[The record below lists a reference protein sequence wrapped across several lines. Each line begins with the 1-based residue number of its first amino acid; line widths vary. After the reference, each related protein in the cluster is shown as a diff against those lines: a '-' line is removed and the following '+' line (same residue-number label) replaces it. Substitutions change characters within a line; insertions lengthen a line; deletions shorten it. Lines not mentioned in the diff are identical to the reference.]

1 MSCKTSGKTWMR
13 FLFDTGQWSLII
25 SIGQSIWCPWVVRAI
40 KWAIKWATLCVWM
53 YIYIQLSIHILY
65 IHIYTYIY
73 HAMYLYTHPC
83 TIGDVAWCC
92 HIGWQVFFGTDL
104 RFFRAQKKHNSTR
117 SLVRSGDYAWWQLGV
132 SIVMG
137 LPQNVKIPFFDGWLG
152 VLPWL
157 RRPPIGG
164 FVLVFLDL
172 LNMDWLIF
180 PTDHPLLGE
189 SIGTILLSFWGVLDR
204 QNQDTL
210 VGTPHQHPFTICH
223 TPWL

>member
-1 MSCKTSGKTWMR
+1 MGHFVCMN
-13 FLFDTGQWSLII
+13 
-25 SIGQSIWCPWVVRAI
+25 V
-40 KWAIKWATLCVWM
+40 

-157 RRPPIGG
+157 RWFCTGILG
-164 FVLVFLDL
+164 FVEYGLAYLSNGPPTPWGIYRDYVFFFSGGPEANLSVFL
-172 LNMDWLIF
+172 
-180 PTDHPLLGE
+180 
-189 SIGTILLSFWGVLDR
+189 
-204 QNQDTL
+204 
-210 VGTPHQHPFTICH
+210 
-223 TPWL
+223 